1 MSDLDRIYNIQKESF
16 RDLYQKYNDID
27 SPYLETKERLLEK
40 MKHPS
45 SIFYLICLNNG
56 IIGFSRVLFN
66 GKQLEAWLG
75 MTAILPKFQK
85 KGYGHQAIQEIE
97 KQYPEVKCWSLDTIL
112 TRRALGSSL

>member
-1 MSDLDRIYNIQKESF
+1 MLQIRIASLSDLDRIYNIQKESF
-16 RDLYQKYNDID
+16 RDLYQNID

-45 SIFYLICLNNG
+45 SIFYLICLNND

-75 MTAILPKFQK
+75 
-85 KGYGHQAIQEIE
+85 
-97 KQYPEVKCWSLDTIL
+97 
-112 TRRALGSSL
+112 

>member
-1 MSDLDRIYNIQKESF
+1 MLKKKLIIEEETMLQMRIASLSDLDRIYNIQKESF

-45 SIFYLICLNNG
+45 SIFYLICLNND

-66 GKQLEAWLG
+66 GK
-75 MTAILPKFQK
+75 
-85 KGYGHQAIQEIE
+85 
-97 KQYPEVKCWSLDTIL
+97 
-112 TRRALGSSL
+112 